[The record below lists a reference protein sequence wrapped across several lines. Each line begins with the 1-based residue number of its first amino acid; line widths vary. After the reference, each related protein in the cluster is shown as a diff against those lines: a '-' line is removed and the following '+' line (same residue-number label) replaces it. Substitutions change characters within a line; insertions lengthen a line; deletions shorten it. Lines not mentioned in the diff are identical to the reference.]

1 MKRSTFLVLVSMAM
15 FLLTIIITS
24 TSNAQKIKI
33 PPTQVTA
40 AAGST
45 GGSWFIISTAF
56 FSLFS
61 DHIEGLS
68 YSIIPGGGVAN
79 PITVNKKDAM
89 FAMGYTT
96 NLWAAYNGYEPY
108 KTKLTDLRGIANINV
123 SSVIHAW
130 ILKSVGI
137 NSIREIAQKKFPLKL
152 DSGPRGTGGEL
163 AASRCLELHGASY
176 QNIRSWGGSVTHSPY
191 TEAIDRLKDGHIHCF
206 INDDIIGVP
215 VYVELS
221 SARDVVLLPQDP
233 EVVKEMERRYGYS
246 PKIIPARSYKGQ
258 EKDVLST
265 AQHHVFMCHKDAP
278 EDLVYMM
285 TKLIFTNKQRL
296 IGAHKLFT
304 NLDPSV
310 GPKDFPIPLHPGA
323 ERYYKEIGVLK

>member
-1 MKRSTFLVLVSMAM
+1 MVVCFVSVLASAAY
-15 FLLTIIITS
+15 
-24 TSNAQKIKI
+24 AQKLKI
-33 PPTQVTA
+33 QPTQVA
-40 AAGST
+40 VAAGST

-61 DHIEGLS
+61 DNVEGLS
-68 YSIIPGGGVAN
+68 YSIFPGGGVAN
-79 PITVNKKDAM
+79 PISVNKKDAT
-89 FAMGYTT
+89 FGMGYTT

-108 KTKLTDLRGIANINV
+108 KTKLTDIRGVVNINV
-123 SSVIHAW
+123 SSVLHAW
-130 ILKSVGI
+130 VLKSVRI
-137 NSIREIAQKKFPLKL
+137 NTIKEIAEKKLPLKL

-163 AASRCLELHGASY
+163 AALRCLELHGASY
-176 QNIRSWGGSVTHSPY
+176 GNIRSWGGSVTHSPY
-191 TEAIDRLKDGHIHCF
+191 TEAIDRLKDGHINCF

-221 SARDVVLLPQDP
+221 SARDVVLLAQDGD
-233 EVVKEMERRYGYS
+233 VVKKMNDRFGYS
-246 PKIIPARSYKGQ
+246 PRVIPAGSYKGQ
-258 EKDVLST
+258 DKDVPST

-278 EDLVYMM
+278 ENLVYTM

-304 NLDPSV
+304 NLDPAY

>member
-1 MKRSTFLVLVSMAM
+1 MKGARKFSHVVMVL
-15 FLLTIIITS
+15 LLLGILTS
-24 TSNAQKIKI
+24 AAYAQKLKI
-33 PPTQVTA
+33 QPIQVTV

-61 DHIEGLS
+61 DNIEGLS

-79 PITVNKKDAM
+79 PITINRKDAM
-89 FAMGYTT
+89 FGMGYTT
-96 NLWAAYNGYEPY
+96 NLWAAYNGHEPY
-108 KTKLTDLRGIANINV
+108 KAKLTDIRGIANINV

-130 ILKSVGI
+130 MLKSVGI
-137 NSIREIAQKKFPLKL
+137 NTIKEIAQKKFPLKL

-163 AASRCLELHGASY
+163 AAARCLELHGASY
-176 QNIRSWGGSVTHSPY
+176 QNIKSWGGAITHSPY
-191 TEAIDRLKDGHIHCF
+191 TEAIDRLKDGHIQCF

-233 EVVKEMERRYGYS
+233 DVVKEMNRKYGYT
-246 PKIIPARSYKGQ
+246 PKVIPAHSYKGQ
-258 EKDVLST
+258 DKDVLST
-265 AQHHVFMCHKDAP
+265 AQSHVFFCHKDVP
-278 EDLVYMM
+278 ENLVYTM

-296 IGAHKLFT
+296 IGVHKLFT
-304 NLDPSV
+304 SLDPSV

>member
-1 MKRSTFLVLVSMAM
+1 MRRFRLFIIGTISIFLVIFSLV
-15 FLLTIIITS
+15 TI
-24 TSNAQKIKI
+24 SNAQKIKI
-33 PPTQVTA
+33 SPIQVTA

-108 KTKLTDLRGIANINV
+108 KTKITDIRGVANINV

-130 ILKSVGI
+130 MLKSVGI
-137 NSIREIAQKKFPLKL
+137 NTLKEIAQKKFPLKL

-163 AASRCLELHGASY
+163 AAARCLELHGASY
-176 QNIRSWGGSVTHSPY
+176 QNIRSWGGSITHSPY

-221 SARDVVLLPQDP
+221 SAREVVLLPQDP
-233 EVVKEMERRYGYS
+233 EVVKQMEQKYGYS
-246 PKIIPARSYKGQ
+246 SKIIPAGSYKGQ
-258 EKDVLST
+258 DKDVLST
-265 AQHHVFMCHKDAP
+265 AQHHVFFCHKDAP
-278 EDLVYMM
+278 EELVYMM

-304 NLDPSV
+304 NLDPAF